1 MFAGNC
7 TSNVQFYNSPNDY
20 NYKRAVTWSIVMTYL
35 SHTHPAF
42 STVFTLEAVNEPV
55 QNAQQTP
62 GLGRCAY
69 FSVLLVQVMP

>member
-7 TSNVQFYNSPNDY
+7 TSSPQFYNSANDY
-20 NYKRAVTWSIVMTYL
+20 NYKRAVTWSIVMAYL

-42 STVFTLEAVNEPV
+42 STVFTLEAANEPI

-69 FSVLLVQVMP
+69 SFHPPSS